1 MAIDTHR
8 HTLEAL
14 KTMIQEVNASQE
26 SVETDFLSNEV
37 YVYDSYTRELK
48 LAGEE
53 RTKEMENPQKQE
65 KPMR

>member
-1 MAIDTHR
+1 
-8 HTLEAL
+8 
-14 KTMIQEVNASQE
+14 MIQEVNASQE